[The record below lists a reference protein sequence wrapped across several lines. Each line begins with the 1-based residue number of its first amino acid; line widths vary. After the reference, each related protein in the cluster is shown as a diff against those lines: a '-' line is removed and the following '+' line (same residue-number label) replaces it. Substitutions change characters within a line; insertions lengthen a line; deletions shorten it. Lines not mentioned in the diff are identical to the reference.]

1 MKYQSHVCL
10 IASTAILM
18 LARGGPVAAVDWN
31 GWMGSE
37 RDGVYRETGIVD
49 EIPAA
54 GLRIKWRKPASVGY
68 AGPAAANG
76 RVFVFDY
83 QRESGK
89 AFNDPGQRANLKG
102 KERLRALDA
111 DTGEQLWEHAYDC
124 PYSVSYPAGPRCT
137 PTVDGDFVYTLGSE
151 GDLKCL
157 QTSDGQEV
165 WSRQFK
171 RDFAAEVPVWG
182 FTSHPLVA
190 GDLLYCMVGGAGQ
203 GVVAFDKKSGEVRWK
218 ALDASAGYCPP
229 TIITAGG
236 TQQLIIFH
244 PEAIASLNPANGS
257 PYWSV
262 PFKPSYEMSI
272 SRPMIDGNLMYASA
286 IHKEAVLIELAAD
299 RPAAKELWRG
309 EPKGAVHSG
318 NSTPLFVDGVI
329 YGTDCN
335 EGSLIAVDSQDG
347 SRLWTTFDAT
357 KPGEKRFIKH
367 GTAFITRIGQTD
379 RYLLMSETGD
389 LLMAK
394 LTRSGYQEL
403 GRFHAVDPTNEAFGR
418 PVVWSHPAYA
428 NKTAYIR
435 NDKEIVAVD
444 LAK

>member
-1 MKYQSHVCL
+1 M
-10 IASTAILM
+10 
-18 LARGGPVAAVDWN
+18 
-31 GWMGSE
+31 
-37 RDGVYRETGIVD
+37 
-49 EIPAA
+49 
-54 GLRIKWRKPASVGY
+54 
-68 AGPAAANG
+68 
-76 RVFVFDY
+76 
-83 QRESGK
+83 
-89 AFNDPGQRANLKG
+89 
-102 KERLRALDA
+102 
-111 DTGEQLWEHAYDC
+111 
-124 PYSVSYPAGPRCT
+124 
-137 PTVDGDFVYTLGSE
+137 
-151 GDLKCL
+151 
-157 QTSDGQEV
+157 
-165 WSRQFK
+165 
-171 RDFAAEVPVWG
+171 
-182 FTSHPLVA
+182 
-190 GDLLYCMVGGAGQ
+190 
-203 GVVAFDKKSGEVRWK
+203 
-218 ALDASAGYCPP
+218 
-229 TIITAGG
+229 
-236 TQQLIIFH
+236 
-244 PEAIASLNPANGS
+244 
-257 PYWSV
+257 
-262 PFKPSYEMSI
+262 
-272 SRPMIDGNLMYASA
+272 
-286 IHKEAVLIELAAD
+286 LIELAAD

-403 GRFHAVDPTNEAFGR
+403 GRFHAVEPTNEAFGR

-428 NKTAYIR
+428 NRTAYIR